1 MRKLIPAAAI
11 LLLFMGTA
19 HAQYTNNSGGNTGG
33 NPLGM
38 NMMPDNRRHLTPE
51 EAQRAAGVHQGGRVG
66 QELPPHQS
74 VVELGRDAR
83 YLVGVGS
90 VRCLGLGDSGRPAGV
105 DDGSV
110 TVPGGPAEVIFTTL

>member
-11 LLLFMGTA
+11 LLLFMETA

-51 EAQRAAGVHQGGRVG
+51 EVQREREIESQYNQTVNEKIPDKKSSNDPWGI
-66 QELPPHQS
+66 
-74 VVELGRDAR
+74 
-83 YLVGVGS
+83 
-90 VRCLGLGDSGRPAGV
+90 VRKQQK
-105 DDGSV
+105 
-110 TVPGGPAEVIFTTL
+110 

>member
-51 EAQRAAGVHQGGRVG
+51 EAQREREIEAQYNQTVNEKIPTRRRQMTRGESSASSRSNQQTHFT
-66 QELPPHQS
+66 LP
-74 VVELGRDAR
+74 
-83 YLVGVGS
+83 
-90 VRCLGLGDSGRPAGV
+90 
-105 DDGSV
+105 
-110 TVPGGPAEVIFTTL
+110 

>member
-11 LLLFMGTA
+11 LLLFMETA

-51 EAQRAAGVHQGGRVG
+51 EAQREREIESQYNQTINERIPDKKTSNDPWGI
-66 QELPPHQS
+66 
-74 VVELGRDAR
+74 
-83 YLVGVGS
+83 
-90 VRCLGLGDSGRPAGV
+90 VRKQQK
-105 DDGSV
+105 
-110 TVPGGPAEVIFTTL
+110 

>member
-19 HAQYTNNSGGNTGG
+19 QAQYINNSGGNTGG

-51 EAQRAAGVHQGGRVG
+51 EAQREREIESQYNQTVNEKIPDKKSSNDPWGI
-66 QELPPHQS
+66 
-74 VVELGRDAR
+74 
-83 YLVGVGS
+83 
-90 VRCLGLGDSGRPAGV
+90 VRKQQK
-105 DDGSV
+105 
-110 TVPGGPAEVIFTTL
+110 